1 MVMMHDPNWTGPG
14 LGPMIDVPSASE
26 GTVYQQVKTEVSRI
40 DNGDGTFTVTYR
52 DSTDPNAPTYTET
65 VGTKTVAPDLTNVTN
80 LFMGLGPRVEGAV
93 KTYIDEVYAGVQSGK
108 YSVADAENALK
119 IIGLQADQGM
129 TGAYGTAQGVVAVAL
144 KDDGSNDGS
153 NDNSSTGDE
162 FATATSIIQNVLKFY
177 GMDDPRLL
185 ADVKRALA
193 DRRLTETSTVDDI
206 GIQLRES
213 AAFQER
219 FSANEV
225 RRKANKPAYSVSQYL
240 QLESAYRNTL
250 LAAGMPADFYNT
262 PEDFSNFIA
271 NDISPDEIKARV
283 DQGYASVKN
292 ADPAV
297 VNELKSMYG
306 LDDSTLAA
314 FFVDPARTKD
324 AVVRAARAAEV
335 ASQARQQAGISL
347 GAPAAELLVQQGVT
361 QDVARQGFSEV
372 AQLQELTR
380 PLQGEQALTQEE
392 LIAGKLGTNAAA
404 AQRVA
409 KTQRRRTATFQ
420 EGGSFAEQNSLTQS
434 NRNVGLTTVG
444 Q

>member
-1 MVMMHDPNWTGPG
+1 MVMMRDPNWTGPG
-14 LGPMIDVPSASE
+14 PGPMIDVPDITQPAAT
-26 GTVYQQVKTEVSRI
+26 GTAGPTGGE
-40 DNGDGTFTVTYR
+40 DVT
-52 DSTDPNAPTYTET
+52 SPTYTT
-65 VGTKTVAPDLTNVTN
+65 PDD
-80 LFMGLGPRVEGAV
+80 V
-93 KTYIDEVYAGVQSGK
+93 KQILSDYYAQQ
-108 YSVADAENALK
+108 N
-119 IIGLQADQGM
+119 
-129 TGAYGTAQGVVAVAL
+129 T
-144 KDDGSNDGS
+144 
-153 NDNSSTGDE
+153 DNTE
-162 FATATSIIQNVLKFY
+162 TATSILQATLKYY
-177 GMDDPRLL
+177 GMDNPQLL
-185 ADVKRALA
+185 ADVKGALA
-193 DRRLTETSTVDDI
+193 DRRLTASSTVDDI

-219 FSANEV
+219 FSANEA

-240 QLESAYRNTL
+240 QLESSYRNTL
-250 LAAGMPADFYNT
+250 LSAGMPADFYNT

-361 QDVARQGFSEV
+361 QDVARQAFSEV

-392 LIAGKLGTNAAA
+392 LVAGTLGTNAAA

-409 KTQRRRTATFQ
+409 KTKRRRTATFQ
-420 EGGSFAEQNSLTQS
+420 EGGGFAEQNSLTQS